1 MQTLPRT
8 AVAIALGL
16 LVSSPALAGQTA
28 AETPQATCKKAAQAQ
43 GNGQPSSPPCP
54 HRPKQHASSM
64 GGAAMDHSTMD
75 HSSMDHSAMDHSS
88 MDHSAMDHSA
98 MDHSAMDHSAMDH
111 GGSQEPREPIPV
123 LTDADRAAAFPQL
136 SHASMA
142 HGPTLNWLVQLDRLE
157 AWNASDAHGQA
168 WEASSWIGGDVNRLW
183 LRSEGERS
191 AGRTESADLEVL
203 YGRSI
208 TPWWDLVA
216 GVRQDFRPRD
226 GRTWA
231 ALGVQGLAPYKF
243 EVAATA
249 YLGSAGQL
257 GARLEAEYELLLTK
271 RLILQPRVEADL
283 SAKDDPRTG
292 QGSGLNSVEAGL
304 RLRYEVTRRFAP
316 YIGVNH
322 TRSFG
327 GSADAADHPRET
339 ALVAG
344 VRVWF

>member
-1 MQTLPRT
+1 MQTFPRT
-8 AVAIALGL
+8 ALALALGL
-16 LVSSPALAGQTA
+16 LLSSPALAGQTT
-28 AETPQATCKKAAQAQ
+28 AETPQATCRQAAQRQAS
-43 GNGQPSSPPCP
+43 GPPSSSPCP
-54 HRPKQHASSM
+54 HMSKQHASSM
-64 GGAAMDHSTMD
+64 GGAAMDHAAMD
-75 HSSMDHSAMDHSS
+75 HAAMDHSS
-88 MDHSAMDHSA
+88 MDHASMDHSMMAHVA
-98 MDHSAMDHSAMDH
+98 M
-111 GGSQEPREPIPV
+111 QEPREPIPV
-123 LTDADRAAAFPQL
+123 LTDEDRAAAFPKL
-136 SHASMA
+136 AHDTMA
-142 HGPTLNWLVQLDRLE
+142 HGSTLNWLVQIDRLE

-191 AGRTESADLEVL
+191 EGRTESSDLEIL
-203 YGRSI
+203 YGRSV
-208 TPWWDLVA
+208 TPWWDVVA

-249 YLGSAGQL
+249 YLGSGGQF
-257 GARLEAEYELLLTK
+257 GARLEAEYELLLSN
-271 RLILQPRVEADL
+271 RLILQPRIEADL
-283 SAKDDPRTG
+283 SARDDPRTG

-322 TRSFG
+322 TRHFG